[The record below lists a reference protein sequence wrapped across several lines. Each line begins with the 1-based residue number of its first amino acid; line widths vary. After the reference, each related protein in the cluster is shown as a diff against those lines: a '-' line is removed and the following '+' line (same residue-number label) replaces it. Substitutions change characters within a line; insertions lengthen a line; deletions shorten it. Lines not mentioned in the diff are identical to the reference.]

1 MGHSEMCAEIAQPR
15 HLPQRGPDSPQADA
29 WGRAILAFGI
39 VRREGRACRVC
50 ASQRLQ
56 DLLDIFRKTASFAP
70 LREGRGRRQA
80 TERSTRDIGLFHK
93 QRSYPSWGRFG
104 LALSYPPVAYFRHAV
119 RRNPLPSAGDH
130 SGPVPFSSSIIPLSQ
145 AASSPNSLHSFDETT
160 SHARDAPRRVL
171 SHVLFRGVVT
181 PGLGMNESRAFFV
194 ANISQ
199 PRSFPA

>member
-1 MGHSEMCAEIAQPR
+1 MGGSDFCLCHTPPGRTRLLCPRFSKIAR
-15 HLPQRGPDSPQADA
+15 FAR
-29 WGRAILAFGI
+29 FFF
-39 VRREGRACRVC
+39 E
-50 ASQRLQ
+50 
-56 DLLDIFRKTASFAP
+56 TASLAP
-70 LREGRGRRQA
+70 LRKGGWRRQA
-80 TERSTRDIGLFHK
+80 TGRSTRDIGLFHK

-104 LALSYPPVAYFRHAV
+104 LALSFPPVAYLRRAV

-130 SGPVPFSSSIIPLSQ
+130 IGPGSFSSIKNPLSQ
-145 AASSPNSLHSFDETT
+145 AASSPNLLHSFDETT

>member
-29 WGRAILAFGI
+29 WGGAIFVCGI
-39 VRREGRACRVC
+39 VRRAGRACRVR

-56 DLLDIFRKTASFAP
+56 DLLDFSVKQHLLPPS
-70 LREGRGRRQA
+70 GRGDGAVRRQGGVRA
-80 TERSTRDIGLFHK
+80 TSGFSTNKDLTPHG
-93 QRSYPSWGRFG
+93 GRFG
-104 LALSYPPVAYFRHAV
+104 LALSCPAVAYLRRAV

-130 SGPVPFSSSIIPLSQ
+130 SRPLSFSSIKIPLSQ

-194 ANISQ
+194 ANMS
-199 PRSFPA
+199 PPGSFPA